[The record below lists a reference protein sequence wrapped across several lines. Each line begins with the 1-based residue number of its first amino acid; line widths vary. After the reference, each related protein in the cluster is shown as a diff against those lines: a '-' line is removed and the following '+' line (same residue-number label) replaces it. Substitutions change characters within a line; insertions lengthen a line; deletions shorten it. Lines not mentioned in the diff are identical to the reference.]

1 MNFSLYK
8 SQQKLEIIDLFQNTF
23 SDSEGSEEG
32 TVIGKLVSDFLSHS
46 LQEDDLF
53 VFVACDDHQRVVGGI
68 LFSKLSFPNEENVYL
83 LAPVAVAT
91 KWHGQGIGQALIRF
105 GLETLKEKDISHV
118 ITYGDIRFYS
128 KVGFTAINEEMIQ
141 APLTLSY
148 PEGWLAQSLTGQAI
162 TPISGKPTCLEAIAN
177 PVYW

>member
-8 SQQKLEIIDLFQNTF
+8 SQQKPEIINLFQNTF

-32 TVIGKLVSDFLSHS
+32 TVIGTLVSDFLSQP

-53 VFVACDDHQRVVGGI
+53 VFIACDEHQRVVGSI
-68 LFSKLSFPNEENVYL
+68 LFSKLSFPNEENVFL

-105 GLETLKEKDISHV
+105 GLEALKTKGVSIV
-118 ITYGDIRFYS
+118 MTYGDIRFYS
-128 KVGFTAINEEMIQ
+128 KVGFTAINEERIQ

-148 PEGWLAQSLTGQAI
+148 PEGWLAQSLTGKAI

-177 PVYW
+177 PIYW

>member
-23 SDSEGSEEG
+23 SDSERSEEG

-53 VFVACDDHQRVVGGI
+53 VFVACDDHQRVIGSI

-148 PEGWLAQSLTGQAI
+148 PEGWLAQSLTGKAI

>member
-8 SQQKLEIIDLFQNTF
+8 SQQKPEIINLFQNTF

-32 TVIGKLVSDFLSHS
+32 TVIGKLVSDFLSQP

-53 VFVACDDHQRVVGGI
+53 VFVACDDHQRVVGSI

-91 KWHGQGIGQALIRF
+91 KWHGSRHWTSSDPFWIR
-105 GLETLKEKDISHV
+105 GVKNKRCQYCYDL
-118 ITYGDIRFYS
+118 RRYS
-128 KVGFTAINEEMIQ
+128 
-141 APLTLSY
+141 LL
-148 PEGWLAQSLTGQAI
+148 LQSRI
-162 TPISGKPTCLEAIAN
+162 YCD
-177 PVYW
+177 

>member
-53 VFVACDDHQRVVGGI
+53 VFVACDDHQRVIGSI

-128 KVGFTAINEEMIQ
+128 KVGFTAINEGMIQ

-148 PEGWLAQSLTGQAI
+148 PEGWLAQSLTGKAI

>member
-32 TVIGKLVSDFLSHS
+32 TVIGKLVSDFLSNS

-53 VFVACDDHQRVVGGI
+53 VFVACDDHQRVVGSI

-91 KWHGQGIGQALIRF
+91 KWHGQGIGQSLIRF
-105 GLETLKEKDISHV
+105 GLETLKAKGVSIV
-118 ITYGDIRFYS
+118 MTYGDIRFYS
-128 KVGFTAINEEMIQ
+128 KVGFTAINEERIQ

-148 PEGWLAQSLTGQAI
+148 PEGWLAQSLTGKAI

-177 PVYW
+177 PIYW

>member
-32 TVIGKLVSDFLSHS
+32 TVIGKLVSDFLSNS
-46 LQEDDLF
+46 LQKDDLF
-53 VFVACDDHQRVVGGI
+53 VFVACDDHQRVVGSI

-91 KWHGQGIGQALIRF
+91 KWHGQGIEQALIRF

>member
-53 VFVACDDHQRVVGGI
+53 VFVACDDHQRVIGSI
-68 LFSKLSFPNEENVYL
+68 LFSKLSFPNEENVFL

>member
-23 SDSEGSEEG
+23 SDSEGLEEG

-53 VFVACDDHQRVVGGI
+53 VFVACDDHQRVIGSI

>member
-32 TVIGKLVSDFLSHS
+32 TVIGKLVSDFLSNS
-46 LQEDDLF
+46 LQKDDLF
-53 VFVACDDHQRVVGGI
+53 VFVACDDHQRVVGSI